1 VTHLSGLSW
10 QDVADALIKAGF
22 HLDRQR
28 GSHMVFVHSES
39 NRMVVL
45 PRHAE
50 LKPGTVSAILRAT
63 GLSREDLSR

>member
-10 QDVADALIKAGF
+10 QDVARALERAGF

-28 GSHMVFVHSES
+28 GSHMVFVHSGS
-39 NRMVVL
+39 NRTVVI

-50 LKPGTVSAILRAT
+50 LKLGTVAAILRET
-63 GLSREDLSR
+63 GLSREDLGR